1 MIFPGLETGERS
13 FTFASLFRFAF
24 GASFFAAASTRLKL
38 RMSGSPCASGQLCSG
53 IASSALVTSST
64 SSPCTM
70 PRRFLSKRQIFIFSQ
85 RRVVDLAA
93 ERDEAPAGS
102 LRVEAEADVAGERM
116 RVAED
121 ALQGSGLV
129 EAVRA
134 GHGVQRIDGFRADSH
149 GVGEV
154 ALEAELRLDVGDEVA
169 VCDSLRFEAILAQD
183 KARGVDFRARR
194 ADAQLHR
201 LEVAHLRSGVIGAA
215 LLDGGYRRFERA
227 FSVADRAGADAV
239 PAERRE
245 RHAVDRVR
253 VSACA
258 GEAVSA
264 ARVEHAERLVLRDEN
279 VLGDRKSTRLNSS
292 H

>member
-1 MIFPGLETGERS
+1 M
-13 FTFASLFRFAF
+13 
-24 GASFFAAASTRLKL
+24 
-38 RMSGSPCASGQLCSG
+38 
-53 IASSALVTSST
+53 
-64 SSPCTM
+64 
-70 PRRFLSKRQIFIFSQ
+70 LSK

-93 ERDEAPAGS
+93 EREEAPAGG

-121 ALQGSGLV
+121 ALERSGLV

-134 GHGVQRIDGFRADSH
+134 GHGVERIDGFRAESH

-154 ALEAELRLDVGDEVA
+154 ALEAELGLDVGDEVA
-169 VCDSLRFEAILAQD
+169 VCDSLRFEAILAED
-183 KARGVDFRARR
+183 EARSVDFRARR

-215 LLDGGYRRFERA
+215 LLGGGYRRFTRDL
-227 FSVADRAGADAV
+227 SVADRAGPDSV

-253 VSACA
+253 VSARA

-264 ARVEHAERLVLRDEN
+264 ARVEHAERLVLRNEN
-279 VLGDRKSTRLNSS
+279 VL
-292 H
+292 